1 MGGVLRWCFYAM
13 WIFLTTQWV
22 EGNTKI
28 TNNLSRLKIVRR
40 RCSVE
45 VGGHLEFTD
54 GGEEPRAVRP
64 QPAVLLTEPK
74 LHSEEVTLEQ
84 TGGH

>member
-1 MGGVLRWCFYAM
+1 M
-13 WIFLTTQWV
+13 
-22 EGNTKI
+22 
-28 TNNLSRLKIVRR
+28 
-40 RCSVE
+40 E

-84 TGGH
+84 TGGHRHQLRAPLHALSQQLSCCLFGGLKPGVGETVDR

>member
-1 MGGVLRWCFYAM
+1 M
-13 WIFLTTQWV
+13 
-22 EGNTKI
+22 K
-28 TNNLSRLKIVRR
+28 
-40 RCSVE
+40 VE

-54 GGEEPRAVRP
+54 GGEQPRAVRP

-84 TGGH
+84 TGGHDISSERHCTRSAALVCVFGGLKPGVDETVDG